1 MMSISSAAL
10 QLHDQDVRRCFS
22 SCTAVDASVAV
33 WIQAECSHSK
43 GGQGIQLHLQ
53 HVGLASSPIAI
64 SILQLQVLNLLYHQM
79 SDCRMRP
86 FSLLLLFPKRNSPA
100 NWTPMCSLLDTSSTS
115 DRALLPSTTSA
126 HASS

>member
-10 QLHDQDVRRCFS
+10 QLHDQDVCRCFS

-53 HVGLASSPIAI
+53 LMCACGFGFQSNCHFHSAVAGFKSAI
-64 SILQLQVLNLLYHQM
+64 PP
-79 SDCRMRP
+79 DE
-86 FSLLLLFPKRNSPA
+86 
-100 NWTPMCSLLDTSSTS
+100 
-115 DRALLPSTTSA
+115 
-126 HASS
+126 